1 VINEEVQPMLNA
13 RVLRSAIKRVPGA
26 ISLKRAIWDGSVR
39 KLNRTLNRTQFSIIK
54 GLPAFAPDSWGDLK
68 SLAKLTLLSA
78 NQIFP
83 LLQELL
89 DRTDRHPLL
98 IINAEDFVNSGD
110 SGTATEKLKNLLNR
124 YGSDKASKHNYH
136 HIYGEILA
144 GRRGC
149 LGILEIGLGT
159 KNRDTVSHM
168 GEAGTPG
175 GSLRAFKAFLPGAQI
190 YGADVDRR
198 ILFQEDR
205 IKTFFVDQTDLN
217 SFEELERN
225 IDGKLDLIID
235 DGLHA
240 PNANLAVLVFSIG
253 KLKVGG
259 WLIIEDINENAVPI
273 WQVVASILPD
283 NLKPHLIRTQTAFV
297 FAVRQL

>member
-1 VINEEVQPMLNA
+1 VTNEEVQPMLNVL
-13 RVLRSAIKRVPGA
+13 VLRSAIKRVPGA
-26 ISLKRAIWDGSVR
+26 ISLKRTIWDGCVR
-39 KLNRTLNRTQFSIIK
+39 TGVRALNRTQFSIIE
-54 GLPAFAPDSWGDLK
+54 GLPAFAPDSSGDLK

-89 DRTDRHPLL
+89 ERTERHPLL

-110 SGTATEKLKNLLNR
+110 GRTATEELKNLLNS
-124 YGSDKASKHNYH
+124 YGSDKASIHNYH
-136 HIYGEILA
+136 LVYGEILA
-144 GRRGC
+144 GRGC

-253 KLKVGG
+253 KLKAGG
-259 WLIIEDINENAVPI
+259 WLVIEDINEHAVPI

-283 NLKPHLIRTQTAFV
+283 NLKPHLIRTRAAFV